1 MKRFLRLFVL
11 LIVSLPLFAEDEF
24 LKFGD
29 FEQWITRHYK
39 ESAVIGGKR
48 KTILEVGPTS
58 TWPEGEPYFNKGGSP
73 WATSNVYAKVSG
85 VVKTNASVY
94 RDTHDG
100 RGYCVKLVTHE
111 EAVKVIGIINIRVL
125 AAGSLFT
132 GEMKEPIKSS
142 KNPMS
147 NMNIGIPF
155 TRRPR
160 AVKFDYK
167 VTLSDSPDR
176 IRQTGFS
183 RVTKV
188 SGRDL
193 CEVVVILQQRTEDA
207 KGNLTARRVGTM
219 IARFDRSTAS
229 WVNDREFAIR
239 YGDISREADYRD
251 WMGLISGERTFYAY
265 NSKGKLVPCPEVGW
279 APADAQPTHAIV
291 KFDSSH
297 GGAYIG
303 SVGNTFWV
311 DNVRW
316 VY

>member
-1 MKRFLRLFVL
+1 MIRFFRLCFL
-11 LIVSLPLFAEDEF
+11 LLVSATLFAEDE
-24 LKFGD
+24 LIKFGD
-29 FEQWITRHYK
+29 FEQWVTRNYK
-39 ESAVIGGKR
+39 ESAIIGGKH

-58 TWPEGEPYFNKGGSP
+58 TWPEGEPYVNKSGSP
-73 WATSNVYAKVSG
+73 WATSNVYSKVSG
-85 VVKTNASVY
+85 VVKTNASVF
-94 RDTHDG
+94 RDTHEG
-100 RGYCVKLVTHE
+100 RGHCAKLVTHE

-142 KNPMS
+142 KDPMS
-147 NMNIGIPF
+147 KMSFGIPF

-160 AVKFDYK
+160 GVKFDYK
-167 VTLSDSPDR
+167 VALSDAPDR

-193 CEVVVILQQRTEDA
+193 CEAVVILQQRTEDA

-219 IARFDRSTAS
+219 IARFDRSTGS
-229 WVNDREFAIR
+229 WVNDREFPIR
-239 YGDISREADYRD
+239 YGDISRESDYRD
-251 WMGLISGERTFYAY
+251 WMGLISGERTFYAN